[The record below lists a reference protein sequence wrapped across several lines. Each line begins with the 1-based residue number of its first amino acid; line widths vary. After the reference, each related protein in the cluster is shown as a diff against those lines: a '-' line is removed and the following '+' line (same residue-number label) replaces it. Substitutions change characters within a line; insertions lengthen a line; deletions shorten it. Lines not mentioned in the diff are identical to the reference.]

1 MILTF
6 TDNGIF
12 FALKAAIVKP
22 AKTFLDAMDIMKLSG
37 GIYGGM
43 LMKDYAA
50 YKKWITEWYEKS
62 LWSLIAIKLP
72 FNG

>member
-50 YKKWITEWYEKS
+50 YKK
-62 LWSLIAIKLP
+62 
-72 FNG
+72 